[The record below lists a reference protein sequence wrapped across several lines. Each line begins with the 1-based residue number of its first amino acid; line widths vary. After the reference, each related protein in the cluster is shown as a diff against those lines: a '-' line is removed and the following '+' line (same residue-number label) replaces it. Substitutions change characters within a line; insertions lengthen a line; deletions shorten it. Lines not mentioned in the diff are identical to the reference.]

1 MEIRREDKTIDHY
14 LILCS
19 AFKIN
24 STLDEFLKGNSE
36 TYTLRNNGTLEGLI
50 NCSFLGDR
58 ININYVLV
66 FNKIQGLGTSLL
78 KYILTKGKH
87 FTCSIRESNIPSIR
101 FFVKHG
107 FEEYAVEQYS
117 DGENKIKM
125 RYGTP

>member
-14 LILCS
+14 LILSS

-24 STLDEFLKGNSE
+24 FTLDEFLKGKGE
-36 TYTLRNNGTLEGLI
+36 IYTLRNNGTLEGLI
-50 NCSFLGDR
+50 SCSFLGDR

-66 FNKIQGLGTSLL
+66 FNKIQGLGTLLL
-78 KYILTKGKH
+78 KHILTKGKH

-117 DGENKIKM
+117 NGENKIKM

>member
-107 FEEYAVEQYS
+107 FVCAQNRAYS
-117 DGENKIKM
+117 
-125 RYGTP
+125 RLRL